1 MKKERKKEKKKE
13 KEKSRI
19 RQIRELC
26 RITLI
31 PEVVRIRALFYRE
44 IIPRKDPYTIQT
56 QLRIQKSI
64 SASESFFFLHI
75 SLLRSQ
81 HKCGVT
87 FDSLISFYGNSPI
100 RFSKPSFWIFI
111 KRWSDGRAVMF
122 VFAIFWHNLVWGN
135 VFIYEFY
142 NNVLVTVLIQWK
154 PSGRRQR
161 RKWTHTT
168 MTNI

>member
-1 MKKERKKEKKKE
+1 MAYTLTQDPMLIVKNMKKERKKEKKKE

-64 SASESFFFLHI
+64 SASESFF
-75 SLLRSQ
+75 
-81 HKCGVT
+81 
-87 FDSLISFYGNSPI
+87 SPY
-100 RFSKPSFWIFI
+100 FI
-111 KRWSDGRAVMF
+111 IKESTQMWRNFR
-122 VFAIFWHNLVWGN
+122 
-135 VFIYEFY
+135 
-142 NNVLVTVLIQWK
+142 
-154 PSGRRQR
+154 
-161 RKWTHTT
+161 
-168 MTNI
+168 